1 MQCAFRGRRTAP
13 VFAVDAIDAAV
24 REILVSAYS
33 LTMGSRTVEAVIQAK
48 RRGVDVRIIAD
59 RTTPRARKSDL
70 DPLAEAGVPI

>member
-1 MQCAFRGRRTAP
+1 
-13 VFAVDAIDAAV
+13 
-24 REILVSAYS
+24 
-33 LTMGSRTVEAVIQAK
+33 MGSRTVEAVIQAK